1 MKSRGRTCSVLI
13 PGCLESAFPLER
25 ALGLM
30 EDMHAAGHHA
40 SPETYCRIIERLGSK
55 VRALGTQPVELFMLR
70 FLRCCIHAVL
80 VSCFEFH
87 IATR

>member
-1 MKSRGRTCSVLI
+1 MLI

-55 VRALGTQPVELFMLR
+55 VCTLGSQPLTLLTVAFSQ
-70 FLRCCIHAVL
+70 V
-80 VSCFEFH
+80 
-87 IATR
+87 

>member
-1 MKSRGRTCSVLI
+1 MLI

-55 VRALGTQPVELFMLR
+55 VCTLGTQPLTLLTVAFSQ
-70 FLRCCIHAVL
+70 V
-80 VSCFEFH
+80 
-87 IATR
+87 